1 MDRMKLRCFP
11 RPPRLCRLAAGLCL
25 AGTPLLGLGCASPLL
40 STSPVLA
47 RAANEEVEL
56 QVPDAKAKAEP
67 VVQTLPDP
75 VERPPSTREP
85 IPTQSQP
92 AHADAHKPVPI
103 SLDTVLRLAQ
113 DQNHQVNI
121 ARERVVE
128 AFAAKNVADKGWL
141 PDIYIGTSY
150 YRHEG
155 GIQNEDGTV
164 IHSSFGSLFG
174 GVEINSQFDIR
185 EYAFHKVNA
194 ERQTWQQRAELSRI
208 TSENLLD
215 AVNAYVDLLAA
226 YQGAAVIQAT
236 DPEMNRLLKMTTD
249 LASPE
254 IEPAYQAEVHRI
266 KAEIA
271 NREEMVLRL
280 RQQGD
285 AAKAKLAYL
294 LGLRP
299 DCCLVPV
306 DNRLGVLHLVDAN
319 ISTCDLVAQALT
331 SGPGVRE
338 MEGLLNL
345 IQQSIEKAKGPAQYM
360 PIVGV
365 RMAEG
370 IFGAGPGDSSDW
382 DNRWDMVLQ
391 ARWNLTEWCTA
402 HDRAKVS
409 LARYNQAQL
418 SYQDLRGKLS
428 AGVEEAQSAI
438 TSGQQQMQKAE
449 EQIKQSRE
457 AVRLSMERYKEIAQ
471 RRSPTDP
478 LLAIRSQMGA
488 QLGYLAAIRDY
499 DKAQLR
505 LLILTGQVSGTPDGH
520 CPGH

>member
-1 MDRMKLRCFP
+1 LT
-11 RPPRLCRLAAGLCL
+11 
-25 AGTPLLGLGCASPLL
+25 TP
-40 STSPVLA
+40 PVLA
-47 RAANEEVEL
+47 RAAGGEGEL
-56 QVPDAKAKAEP
+56 PLQAPKTESAP
-67 VVQTLPDP
+67 VVQTLQDP
-75 VERPPSTREP
+75 VQQTPSREEP
-85 IPTQSQP
+85 APTKQQP
-92 AHADAHKPVPI
+92 AHADPHAPVPI

-113 DQNHQVNI
+113 DENRQVNI

-128 AFAAKNVADKGWL
+128 AFAEKNVADKGWL
-141 PDIYIGTSY
+141 PDIFIGTSY

-164 IHSSFGSLFG
+164 IHSSFGSVFG
-174 GVEINSQFDIR
+174 GVEISSQFDIR

-208 TSENLLD
+208 TSENLLE
-215 AVNAYVDLLAA
+215 AANAYVDLLAA
-226 YQGAAVIQAT
+226 YQGAAVIRAT
-236 DPEMNRLLKMTTD
+236 DPQMNKLLKMTSD
-249 LASPE
+249 LAAPQV
-254 IEPAYQAEVHRI
+254 EPAYQAEVHRI

-271 NREEMVLRL
+271 NREETVLRL

-294 LGLRP
+294 LGISP

-306 DNRLGVLHLVDAN
+306 DNRLGILHLVDAA
-319 ISTCDLVAQALT
+319 IPTCDLVAQALS
-331 SGPGVRE
+331 SGPGIRE

-345 IQQSIEKAKGPAQYM
+345 IQQSIEKARGPSKYM
-360 PIVGV
+360 PILGV

-428 AGVEEAQSAI
+428 AGVEEAQSA
-438 TSGQQQMQKAE
+438 TVSGQQQMQKAE
-449 EQIKQSRE
+449 EQIRE
-457 AVRLSMERYKEIAQ
+457 SKAAVRLSMERYKEIAQ

-478 LLAIRSQMGA
+478 LLAIRTQMGA

-520 CPGH
+520 CPAH